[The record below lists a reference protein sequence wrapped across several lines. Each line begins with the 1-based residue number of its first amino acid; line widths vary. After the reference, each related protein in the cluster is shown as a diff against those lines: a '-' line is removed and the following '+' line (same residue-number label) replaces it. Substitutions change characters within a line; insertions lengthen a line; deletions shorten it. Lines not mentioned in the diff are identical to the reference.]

1 MTFESTGNLIA
12 TVGTKEILIVA
23 DIVLTGAVLAVALFK
38 RKCDKLNAENI
49 ALKEQIKSL
58 KEKTV

>member
-1 MTFESTGNLIA
+1 MKIESTGNLIA
-12 TVGTKEILIVA
+12 TVGTKEILMVT
-23 DIVLTGAVLAVALFK
+23 DVVLTGAALAIAFFK

-58 KEKTV
+58 KEKAV